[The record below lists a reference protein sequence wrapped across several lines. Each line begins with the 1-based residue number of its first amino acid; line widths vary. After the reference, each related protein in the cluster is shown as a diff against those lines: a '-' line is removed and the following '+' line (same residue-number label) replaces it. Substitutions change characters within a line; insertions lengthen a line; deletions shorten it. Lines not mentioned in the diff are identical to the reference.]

1 MGILIGGIGSSHA
14 PSIAHAWDQGHQQ
27 RPEWKPFFDAY
38 GPVKQWLADQRVDTV
53 VMFYN
58 DHLNHFQFGNYPTFA
73 MGIAETMPV
82 CDEGDGPRDF
92 PPVPGNVALGWHL
105 ASSLVADEFD
115 LTICQEI
122 AGRNRIDPVFFDVLA
137 VELELGQSTTTNLV
151 LKTAGDLKETAL
163 TRVGGSTLFDDPVNG
178 LPRESHCRNIVR
190 IRQHIEDIRN
200 LDRTCVDTGANH
212 S

>member
-92 PPVPGNVALGWHL
+92 PPVPGNVALGWPARWWPTNSTSPSARKSRWTM
-105 ASSLVADEFD
+105 ASCRCCRCSPRRP
-115 LTICQEI
+115 
-122 AGRNRIDPVFFDVLA
+122 GRSR
-137 VELELGQSTTTNLV
+137 
-151 LKTAGDLKETAL
+151 
-163 TRVGGSTLFDDPVNG
+163 
-178 LPRESHCRNIVR
+178 
-190 IRQHIEDIRN
+190 
-200 LDRTCVDTGANH
+200 
-212 S
+212 